1 MQRHRLLFAF
11 AIWTNTQKTT
21 AKILFSGFLC
31 LALRGL
37 VLLSCRLHH
46 IQLLCHTIECSPS
59 GPSGVF
65 QARILEW
72 VAISFSRGS
81 SRPKDWTRVSCVS
94 YIGRQI
100 LYLRASREVLCIRAH
115 FYIPFLH
122 TSFTYLFQCSLFY
135 IYIHNIGFPISH
147 INTFIYNTLCSPLAG
162 RVHQFGAHKFDLRVT
177 NWSSELT
184 NLTLTS

>member
-1 MQRHRLLFAF
+1 MLFVKHNIMQRHRLLFAF

-122 TSFTYLFQCSLFY
+122 TSFTYLFQCSLFLY
-135 IYIHNIGFPISH
+135 I
-147 INTFIYNTLCSPLAG
+147 FIILDSPLA
-162 RVHQFGAHKFDLRVT
+162 T
-177 NWSSELT
+177 
-184 NLTLTS
+184 